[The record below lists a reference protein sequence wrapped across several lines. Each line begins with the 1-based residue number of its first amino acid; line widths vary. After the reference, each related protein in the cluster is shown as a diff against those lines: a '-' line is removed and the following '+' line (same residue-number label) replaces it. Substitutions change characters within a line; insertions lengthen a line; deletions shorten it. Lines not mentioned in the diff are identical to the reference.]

1 MHESGSY
8 PEGTKGAG
16 DQEIKHNTR
25 YPQHHTA
32 SPHHTTP
39 FAMSGEG
46 SSSAAASGQ
55 QSMSSF
61 LPGAPE
67 HLLPPPPPPQLN
79 TTTNIEAAKLTFP
92 AEIPTAVKK
101 AVLSFQPPP
110 GRALHPIKPKK
121 SQSVAVYY
129 GVKLDVVKE
138 AGGVEKQHYWMCL
151 ASHNCRQRGGSPI
164 KLQGNTTTGATQ
176 HLQNVHEIK
185 SVASTTAVDRCETA
199 VVVVCR
205 LSAFGSFFVCLQ
217 KCLCSLK

>member
-32 SPHHTTP
+32 APHHTTP

-79 TTTNIEAAKLTFP
+79 TTTNIEAAKFTFP

-121 SQSVAVYY
+121 SRSVAVYY

-138 AGGVEKQHYWMCL
+138 AGG
-151 ASHNCRQRGGSPI
+151 GG
-164 KLQGNTTTGATQ
+164 
-176 HLQNVHEIK
+176 
-185 SVASTTAVDRCETA
+185 ETA
-199 VVVVCR
+199 LLDVPREPQLPPARRQPHRAAREYNNRSYAALAECPPN
-205 LSAFGSFFVCLQ
+205 Q
-217 KCLCSLK
+217 KRGVNNGRRQVRDSSSSGV

>member
-1 MHESGSY
+1 MHESGSC

-32 SPHHTTP
+32 PPHHTTP

-79 TTTNIEAAKLTFP
+79 TTTNVEAAKLTFP

-129 GVKLDVVKE
+129 GVKLDGVKD
-138 AGGVEKQHYWMCL
+138 L
-151 ASHNCRQRGGSPI
+151 RRGGWRNS
-164 KLQGNTTTGATQ
+164 TTGC
-176 HLQNVHEIK
+176 
-185 SVASTTAVDRCETA
+185 ASRATTAASEAATPSSCKGIQQQEPRST
-199 VVVVCR
+199 CR
-205 LSAFGSFFVCLQ
+205 MSTKSKAWRQQRPSTGARQ
-217 KCLCSLK
+217 Q